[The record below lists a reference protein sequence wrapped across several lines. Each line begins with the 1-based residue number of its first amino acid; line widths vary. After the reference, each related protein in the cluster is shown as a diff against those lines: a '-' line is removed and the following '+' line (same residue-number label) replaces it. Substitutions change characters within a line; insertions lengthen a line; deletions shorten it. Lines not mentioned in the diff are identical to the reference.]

1 MHSLPAI
8 PLVDV
13 GDGGPLALLG
23 AEEARARVLLAAGR
37 RRHTRPVLALGD
49 RVSRAWLER
58 ADNPYLEQ
66 IAAIARVLGEPGA
79 VLLNLSFEWGCTTAV
94 APAPGE
100 RSNRMLRVL
109 DWPMHGL
116 GRHVVVARERTK
128 MGPFYNVTWPGAVG
142 VLTAMAPGRFAAAI
156 NQAPMR
162 RHRLT
167 LAGDWAKNRIDVWRT
182 RALPPAHLL
191 RLVFETA
198 PDFATARE
206 LLTHTPLALPCLFAL
221 SGIGPHE
228 GVVIERLETRA
239 VVHEA
244 QAGRTHLACA
254 PLACANDWLSPGLG
268 GRPRGHD
275 NARRRAALSG
285 LADQPLQGFGW
296 LRPPVLNPRTRLAV
310 VADAGLGRLAVLG
323 FERHGPATQE
333 FQWVH

>member
-1 MHSLPAI
+1 MKPMHPLPAI
-8 PLVDV
+8 PLIDV
-13 GDGGPLALLG
+13 GEGGPLALLG
-23 AEEARARVLLAAGR
+23 AEEARARALLAAGR
-37 RRHTRPVLALGD
+37 RRHTAPVLALGD
-49 RVSRAWLER
+49 RVSRAWLKR

-66 IAAIARVLGEPGA
+66 LAAIARVLGEPGA
-79 VLLNLSFEWGCTTAV
+79 VMLNLSFEWSCTTALAAV
-94 APAPGE
+94 PGE
-100 RSNRMLRVL
+100 HSNRMLRVL

-116 GRHVVVARERTK
+116 GLYVVVARERTK
-128 MGPFYNVTWPGAVG
+128 AGPFYNVTWPGAVG
-142 VLTAMAPGRFAAAI
+142 VLSAMAPGRFAAAI

-167 LAGDWAKNRIDVWRT
+167 LAGDWMKNRIDVWRT

-191 RLVFETA
+191 RQVFETA
-198 PDFATARE
+198 PDFATARA

-244 QAGRTHLACA
+244 QAGRTQ
-254 PLACANDWLSPGLG
+254 LACANDWLSPGLG
-268 GRPRGHD
+268 GRPRGRD
-275 NARRRAALSG
+275 NAKRQAALLS
-285 LADQPLQGFGW
+285 LADRPVQGFGW

-310 VADAGLGRLAVLG
+310 VANAAKGRLGVLG

-333 FQWVH
+333 FQWVHE